1 MIRFINNPKSN
12 TLTLSAKRHET
23 ACVVVNLIGESRKRD
38 IEIHM
43 KPSEDSRLFVVIL
56 VQLNGDSTYTIRS
69 FQHHSSKQSTSDLLC
84 KSLVK
89 DTSFFR
95 FEGTITID
103 KTGAHSHAYQKND
116 NLILSSE
123 GRVVSEPKLEIEAH
137 EVFCTHGST
146 TGYISEDEQ
155 YYLSTRGVSNEQV
168 EKLIAAGFL
177 RSGIQKL
184 LEAGV
189 ALSELESL
197 YGRAGL
203 V

>member
-1 MIRFINNPKSN
+1 MIRFINNPKGN
-12 TLTLSAKRHET
+12 KLTLVSNKHET
-23 ACVVVNLIGESRKRD
+23 ACMVVNLTGDTVERE

-43 KPSEDSRLFVVIL
+43 KPAEDSRLFVVIL
-56 VQLNGDSTYTIRS
+56 VQLNGNSTYTIRT
-69 FQHHSSKQSTSDLLC
+69 FQHHTHKQSTSDLLC

-89 DTSFFR
+89 GTSFFH
-95 FEGTITID
+95 FEGTITIGT
-103 KTGAHSHAYQKND
+103 TGAHSHAYQKND
-116 NLILSSE
+116 NLVLSSE

-146 TGYISEDEQ
+146 TGYISDDEH
-155 YYLSTRGVSNEQV
+155 YYLSTRGVSQKRV

-177 RSGIQKL
+177 RSGLQKL

-189 ALSELESL
+189 TLSEVESL

-203 V
+203 I

>member
-1 MIRFINNPKSN
+1 M
-12 TLTLSAKRHET
+12 TLTSKKHET
-23 ACVVVNLIGESRKRD
+23 AGVLLNLVSDSAERD
-38 IEIHM
+38 MEIHM
-43 KPSEDSRLFVVIL
+43 KPAEDSRLFVVIL
-56 VQLNGDSTYTIRS
+56 AQLHGNSTYTIRS

-84 KSLVK
+84 KSLVR

-146 TGYISEDEQ
+146 TGYLSEDEQ
-155 YYLSTRGVSNEQV
+155 YYLSTRGVSQQQV
-168 EKLIAAGFL
+168 EKLITMGFL

-184 LEAGV
+184 LEAGITLAEV
-189 ALSELESL
+189 ESL